1 MTAQTIKSLLDHLT
15 VPTSEAQVEAWLDD
29 LPNPHGGPHVVSFI
43 NAHAVNMADENA
55 AFHEAL
61 LGSDVLLRD
70 GSGVKAMMKLT
81 ERDPGLNKCGTDLI
95 PRIIER
101 YSKGTTRRRI
111 AVLTS
116 SEPWNEKGAQIIR
129 EGGGDVVLVMD
140 GWQDPQAY
148 VDALKATP
156 ADLVI
161 LGMGMPKQEQV
172 SMALK
177 NALTHDCVIINGG
190 AVIDF
195 MAGKVA
201 RAPEAW
207 RKAGL
212 EWAYRLKEEPKRMF
226 GRYVI
231 GNTVFLG
238 RAINL
243 KLKTQEGDV

>member
-1 MTAQTIKSLLDHLT
+1 M
-15 VPTSEAQVEAWLDD
+15 
-29 LPNPHGGPHVVSFI
+29 LPPVSSSR
-43 NAHAVNMADENA
+43 NCWPLRAVN
-55 AFHEAL
+55 
-61 LGSDVLLRD
+61 
-70 GSGVKAMMKLT
+70 
-81 ERDPGLNKCGTDLI
+81 
-95 PRIIER
+95 
-101 YSKGTTRRRI
+101 RR
-111 AVLTS
+111 LTS
-116 SEPWNEKGAQIIR
+116 RRVRRSNRIS
-129 EGGGDVVLVMD
+129 GDVVLVMD